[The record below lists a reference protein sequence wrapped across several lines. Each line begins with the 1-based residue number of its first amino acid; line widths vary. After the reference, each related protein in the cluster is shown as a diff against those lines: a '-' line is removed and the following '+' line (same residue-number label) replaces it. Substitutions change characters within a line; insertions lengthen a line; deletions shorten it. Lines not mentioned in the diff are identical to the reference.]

1 MENINRR
8 QFLNTS
14 VRGAALGV
22 AAVSLA
28 PHRVLGAN
36 EKVVLALIGAGGR
49 GSVVIQAMTKLKN
62 VETKYICDVDDSRG
76 GWAMQ
81 GLEEIQGYAPKRI
94 IDMKEVFDD
103 KDVDGVVIATPEHWH
118 ALATV
123 WACQAGKDVMVEKN
137 ISRTIWEGRKMVE
150 AARKYNRIVQCGTQN
165 RSATYGFSAREYIK
179 SGNLGRVVHVKV
191 YHMLPGSG
199 WRPRPDSQTPAGLDW
214 DCWLGPTAMVPYNL
228 SRHRGWSSY
237 WEYSSGMLGG
247 GSTHQMDLARLVL
260 GEPPHPKAVYCAG
273 GRLAYDDKRQTPD
286 TQVITHDFG
295 KFTMTC
301 EMLNFT
307 PYNKKS
313 QEDVRFGD
321 KFPYWP
327 QNATR
332 IEIYGT
338 KRMMYV
344 GRMGGGWQVFEGDGK
359 VVDYEYG
366 YYPDE
371 LHNQNFIDCIRSR
384 KRPNGDI
391 EYGHYSA
398 SMSHLGNLAYRVGN
412 KKLIFD
418 AKTETFANSDEA
430 NKLLKPAYRKPY
442 YIPDQ
447 V

>member
-1 MENINRR
+1 MENISRR
-8 QFLNTS
+8 QFLNSS
-14 VRGAALGV
+14 VRGAALGA
-22 AAVSLA
+22 AAVSLV

-49 GSVVIQAMTKLKN
+49 GSVVIQAMTKLKD
-62 VETKYICDVDDSRG
+62 VETKYVCDVDDSRG
-76 GWAMQ
+76 GWAMEE
-81 GLEEIQGYAPKRI
+81 LEKIQGFAPKRI

-123 WACQAGKDVMVEKN
+123 WACQAGKDVMVEKS
-137 ISRTIWEGRKMVE
+137 ISRTIWESRKMVE

-165 RSATYGFSAREYIK
+165 RSATYAFSAREYIK
-179 SGNLGRVVHVKV
+179 SGKLGRVVHVKV
-191 YHMLPGSG
+191 YHMLPGGG

-214 DCWLGPTAMVPYNL
+214 DRWLGPTAMVPYNVG
-228 SRHRGWSSY
+228 RHRGWSNY

-247 GSTHQMDLARLVL
+247 GATHQMDLARLVL
-260 GEPPHPKAVYCAG
+260 DNPPHPKAVYCAG
-273 GRLAYDDKRQTPD
+273 GRLAFDDERQTPD
-286 TQVITHDFG
+286 TQIVTYDFG

-301 EMLNFT
+301 EMLDFT

-327 QNATR
+327 QNGTR

-371 LHNQNFIDCIRSR
+371 LHNQNFMDCIRSR
-384 KRPNGDI
+384 KMPNGDI

-398 SMSHLGNLAYRVGN
+398 SLAHLGNLAYRAGN
-412 KKLIFD
+412 EKLIFD
-418 AKTETFANSDEA
+418 AKTETFVNSDEA
-430 NKLLKPAYRKPY
+430 NKLLKPVYRKPY